1 MYLTNCSYWLLSFK
15 NVTPGANAK
24 KIKDKIKINQDVNSQ
39 EKEMSTFN
47 QEEHQ
52 DDMIWMMLKM

>member
-1 MYLTNCSYWLLSFK
+1 M
-15 NVTPGANAK
+15 TPGANAE
-24 KIKDKIKINQDVNSQ
+24 KIKNKIKINQDVNSQ